1 MQRLFDRCPT
11 IPVDSSLSLARYCM
25 TLKQTLLQAEQY
37 MSAGD
42 AERSALLHIRCVQV
56 ANRTLPAHPE
66 YSLPQN
72 EQWLKELRRI
82 TGKCLISLEHLKGQI
97 EVSPKIDSMDV
108 SVAKQS
114 RVSQN
119 RPLEIEEGVLQVL
132 ERMSS
137 ETTQSGAQSIGLLAG
152 KLEEIGQ
159 DASKLRV
166 AALVVPH
173 QRGSKD
179 NCEMLDEM
187 NILGLQEAKGLFV
200 LGWLV
205 VNVDGSK
212 EPSPTELR
220 SHAGF
225 QAMMPECVVGIV
237 DPNEPTQCKF
247 FGLTELGLS
256 FILRY
261 SDRIGETNMSSHI
274 PDGYPGAGSP
284 LYKEAQHVQKIQA
297 RETTPSFKVCKFCS

>member
-1 MQRLFDRCPT
+1 
-11 IPVDSSLSLARYCM
+11 
-25 TLKQTLLQAEQY
+25 
-37 MSAGD
+37 
-42 AERSALLHIRCVQV
+42 
-56 ANRTLPAHPE
+56 
-66 YSLPQN
+66 
-72 EQWLKELRRI
+72 
-82 TGKCLISLEHLKGQI
+82 
-97 EVSPKIDSMDV
+97 
-108 SVAKQS
+108 
-114 RVSQN
+114 
-119 RPLEIEEGVLQVL
+119 
-132 ERMSS
+132 MSS

-152 KLEEIGQ
+152 KLEDIGQ

-225 QAMMPECVVGIV
+225 QTMMPECVVGIL
-237 DPNEPTQCKF
+237 DPKEPTKCKF
-247 FGLTELGLS
+247 FGLTELGLN
-256 FILRY
+256 FVLRY
-261 SDRIGETNMSSHI
+261 SDRIGETNMSSHV

-284 LYKEAQHVQKIQA
+284 LYQEAQHVQVIQT
-297 RETTPSFKVCKFCS
+297 RETKPSFKIYDLRVKT